1 MKTRLILLGWML
13 GMTLT
18 SMAQSFSASD
28 EKNIRLVLSE
38 QQDAWNKG
46 DIAAF
51 MTGYWKSDSLT
62 FTGANGITYGWENT
76 YQNYLKRYDSPAK
89 MGQLTFTILE
99 VLPMGND
106 YCKVIGKSFLKRT
119 VGDIGGHFTL
129 VFRRFGNGWK
139 IISDHTS

>member
-1 MKTRLILLGWML
+1 MRLRLLL
-13 GMTLT
+13 LAMTLAT
-18 SMAQSFSASD
+18 TLAGVAQSFTAND
-28 EKNIRLVLSE
+28 EKVIRQVLTE
-38 QQDAWNKG
+38 QQAAWNKG
-46 DIAAF
+46 EIAAF

-106 YCKVIGKSFLKRT
+106 YCKVIGKWFLKRT

>member
-1 MKTRLILLGWML
+1 ML
-13 GMTLT
+13 APTLACL
-18 SMAQSFSASD
+18 AQSFSTNE
-28 EKNIRLVLSE
+28 EKYIRKVLSE

-99 VLPMGND
+99 VLPLGND
-106 YCKVIGKSFLKRT
+106 YCKVIGKWFLKRT

>member
-1 MKTRLILLGWML
+1 MAILCQ
-13 GMTLT
+13 
-18 SMAQSFSASD
+18 AQPFAKAD
-28 EKNIRLVLSE
+28 EKAIRQVLSE

-46 DIAAF
+46 NIGAF

-76 YQNYLKRYDSPAK
+76 YQNYLKRYNSPAK

-106 YCKVIGKSFLKRT
+106 YCKVIGKWFLKRT